1 VIEPRTIVV
10 SLLVGT
16 IVTVL
21 SGLFPA
27 LRATRVPPVAAM
39 REGAVLPPGRGHRLV
54 TPLAILLVLGGGAA
68 LAAGL
73 SGSGGIGLVG
83 FGGAAIFVG
92 IALLSPRFVKPIA
105 AVVGA
110 PIERTRGI
118 TGRLARENT
127 IRQPGRT
134 AVTAAALM
142 IGVTLVAFVSIF
154 AAGAKSSIDNAVDA
168 AVVPGTLIVQ
178 NTNGFGTVPVGAAQ
192 AIAEVPGVRTVAP
205 IGFTQGRA
213 QGIGKKISLS
223 SIDPGSFAEVYDARW
238 KEGSQAVLVELGT
251 PGAVASKGFADG
263 HDLKVG
269 SQLRVLTATGQRVPL
284 TVKGIVDDRGRLL
297 ADLTITQRLA
307 AQAFGERDI
316 ALAFAGVAPADEA
329 RVKAQVDR
337 VLKQDFPVA
346 EAKTLQQFKDD
357 QAGQVD
363 QLLNLIYVLLSLAVI
378 VSLFGIVNTL
388 ALSIHERT
396 RELGM
401 LRAIGTTRRQ
411 VRAMV
416 RYEAVITSLIGAVLG
431 VILGVLLAIAITQPL
446 KDDGFVL
453 SIPVGTLVFLLI
465 LAFVAGALAAIGP
478 ARRASRLDVL
488 DALAYE

>member
-1 VIEPRTIVV
+1 
-10 SLLVGT
+10 
-16 IVTVL
+16 
-21 SGLFPA
+21 
-27 LRATRVPPVAAM
+27 M
-39 REGAVLPPGRGHRLV
+39 RP
-54 TPLAILLVLGGGAA
+54 
-68 LAAGL
+68 
-73 SGSGGIGLVG
+73 
-83 FGGAAIFVG
+83 
-92 IALLSPRFVKPIA
+92 KPIA

-110 PIERTRGI
+110 PIERFRGI

-154 AAGAKSSIDNAVDA
+154 ASGAKTSIANAVDA
-168 AVVPGTLIVQ
+168 SVVPGTLIVQ
-178 NTNGFGTVPVGAAQ
+178 NTNGFGTVPRGAAE
-192 AIAEVPGVRTVAP
+192 AVARVPGVKTVTP
-205 IGFTQGRA
+205 IGFSQGKA
-213 QGIGKKISLS
+213 PDIGKLS
-223 SIDPGSFAEVYDARW
+223 VTSIDPASFAGVYAPRW
-238 KEGSQAVLVELGT
+238 KQGSDAAFAGLGT
-251 PGAVASKGFADG
+251 SGAIASKGFAEDN
-263 HDLKVG
+263 DLHVG
-269 SQLRVLTATGQRVPL
+269 SQLRVLTPTGERVPL
-284 TVKGIVDDRGRLL
+284 TVRGVVDDRGRLL
-297 ADLTITQRLA
+297 ADLTISQQLA
-307 AQAFGERDI
+307 TQAFGERDI
-316 ALAFAGVAPADEA
+316 ALAFAGVAPADET
-329 RVKAQVDR
+329 RVKSQVDH
-337 VLKQDFPVA
+337 VLKTQFPVA
-346 EAKTLQQFKDD
+346 EALTLQQFKDD

-411 VRAMV
+411 VRRMV

-431 VILGVLLAIAITQPL
+431 VILGVLLAIAVTQPL

-453 SIPVGTLVFLLI
+453 SFPVATLIVLLI
-465 LAFVAGALAAIGP
+465 LAIVAGALAAIGP